1 MINSTLDSLPPPRAR
16 WLRQALAVAPAALAI
31 VVSAGIPAV
40 RAAEKYTPSVARAP
54 LLRVRRI

>member
-1 MINSTLDSLPPPRAR
+1 MINSTLDSPPPPRAR
-16 WLRQALAVAPAALAI
+16 WLRQALAIAPAALAI

-40 RAAEKYTPSVARAP
+40 RAAEKYTRRLRAP